1 MLKLE
6 SGMDYGTG
14 PNGEKICRGAKM
26 GRPDIIPPCLFEAG
40 AEPVKLHLQ
49 RLKWTDHD
57 YDQGGAY
64 WGHSND
70 PKEEASKDVYLAWG
84 KWSDNLVFV
93 QVFVR
98 ARNRKTA
105 KALVRGKI
113 RNAKFF
119 H

>member
-14 PNGEKICRGAKM
+14 HNGEKICLGAKH
-26 GRPDIIPPCLFEAG
+26 GRPDIIPHGLHEEG
-40 AEPVKLHLQ
+40 AEPVKLHLE
-49 RLKWTDHD
+49 RLKWVDGD

-64 WGHSND
+64 WGHSNN
-70 PKEEASKDVYLAWG
+70 PKEEASKDVYIAWG
-84 KWSDNLVFV
+84 KWTDNFVFV
-93 QVFVR
+93 QAFVR